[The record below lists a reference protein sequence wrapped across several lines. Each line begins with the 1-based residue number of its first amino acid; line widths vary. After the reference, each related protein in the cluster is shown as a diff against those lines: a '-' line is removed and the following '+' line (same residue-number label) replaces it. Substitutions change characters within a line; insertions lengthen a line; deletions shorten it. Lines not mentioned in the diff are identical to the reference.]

1 MVSDAD
7 LEELMDLFVGVANG
21 IPNLEPVLAEC
32 HDRSLAIRV
41 HDSNFTKG
49 IMFERGKIRLLQ
61 SLDRP
66 TVTVTT
72 DKDTFWDIVNSDN
85 AEMQQKLIFVSLF
98 TTRALEV
105 NCPDKDVMFH
115 LLNVNKI
122 FKAIME
128 MSGGA

>member
-1 MVSDAD
+1 MVSDSD
-7 LEELMDLFVGVANG
+7 LEELMGYFVQVANG
-21 IPNLEPVLAEC
+21 IPELEPVLDEY

-41 HDSNFTKG
+41 YDSNFNKG
-49 IMFERGKIRLLQ
+49 IMFERGKIRVLQ

-72 DKDTFWDIVNSDN
+72 NKDTFWDIVNAEN
-85 AEMQQKLIFVSLF
+85 AKIQQTLIFTSLF
-98 TTRALEV
+98 TTRTLEV
-105 NCPDKDVMFH
+105 NCEDQDTMFH

>member
-7 LEELMDLFVGVANG
+7 LEELMDLFVGIANG
-21 IPNLEPVLAEC
+21 IPNLEPVLTEY
-32 HDRSLAIRV
+32 HDRSLAIKV
-41 HDSNFTKG
+41 YDSNFTKG

-72 DKDTFWDIVNSDN
+72 NKDTFWDIVNSDN
-85 AEMQQKLIFVSLF
+85 SEIQQKLIFVSLF
-98 TTRALEV
+98 TTRTLEV
-105 NCPDKDVMFH
+105 NCSDQDVMFH